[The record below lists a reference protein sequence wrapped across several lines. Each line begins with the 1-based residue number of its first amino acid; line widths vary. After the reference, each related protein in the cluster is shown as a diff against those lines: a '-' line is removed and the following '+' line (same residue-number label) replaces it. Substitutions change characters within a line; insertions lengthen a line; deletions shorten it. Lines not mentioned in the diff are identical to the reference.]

1 MADHGLFI
9 GWGAPVYG
17 REEKGLGVF
26 GETVE
31 YYGKLQSD
39 GRIESFEPVFLD
51 PHGGDLEGF
60 ILIRGT
66 QEQMSAVQADA
77 EFRRLATRAS
87 LIIQNLGIV
96 PAVLGEAIGTEI
108 GVYQEAA
115 SELA

>member
-26 GETVE
+26 AESIE
-31 YYGKLQSD
+31 FYGKLQGE
-39 GRIESFEPVFLD
+39 GRIESFEAALLD

-60 ILIRGT
+60 VLVRGT
-66 QEQMSAVQADA
+66 RQQMADLRGDA
-77 EFRRLATRAS
+77 DFRRLVTRAS
-87 LIIQNLGIV
+87 LIIQSLGMV
-96 PAVLGEAIGTEI
+96 DAVLGEELGREI

-115 SELA
+115 QEMA